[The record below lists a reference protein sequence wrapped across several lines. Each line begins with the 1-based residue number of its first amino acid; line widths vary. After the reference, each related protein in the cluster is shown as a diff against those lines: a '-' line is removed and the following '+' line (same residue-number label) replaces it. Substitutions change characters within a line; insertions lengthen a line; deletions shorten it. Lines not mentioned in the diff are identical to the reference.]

1 MDRNPS
7 PPPSDESDS
16 ETTGADAIGN
26 TVYSKHWLFSTL
38 MQLIK
43 FVSAEDEKAELLKAD
58 TQLDEDLENEICKVW
73 DMSMDEEVALFLQ
86 EFNVTGILL
95 GIIGKSKCP
104 RLTEICVGILGNMVC
119 YKETCQ
125 SVTNND
131 NLVEVLLLLLGD
143 SDPPTLLETSRLIL
157 TCLSQPDVATIWVDR
172 IRKQPAV
179 QDNVCFIMQSSTN
192 ADLLG
197 KIGEVVDK
205 LFDLDKE
212 LMLSWITESKELP
225 DAQTTEQEKTAQISL
240 VPCLLEAARQ
250 VRSDSLEGFEV
261 YIHIL
266 QLLTTVDEGIQAIV
280 KPPDKGE
287 ATWTLLNDIICTDL
301 CQDDDPSI
309 FIEEQAS
316 VLSSALAILS
326 ALFASHVEKYS
337 EIEQNLPLLGMLLR
351 VLFYA
356 EGGQK
361 KPAEGTRRPS
371 ADKWSAP
378 SPAGAQKGKRQE
390 RDFPL
395 KILLNICCEF
405 LSEIFMDISEELV
418 SKSFKEGYLNQ
429 EMLICAVHHLFPLY
443 TSTVKRFHDI
453 LKEVQPETAE
463 QLQLKFPSLSS

>member
-16 ETTGADAIGN
+16 ETTGGDAIGN

-43 FVSAEDEKAELLKAD
+43 FVSTEGEETEVLKAD

-73 DMSMDEEVALFLQ
+73 DMSMDEDVALFLQ
-86 EFNVTGILL
+86 EFNVTDILL

-104 RLTEICVGILGNMVC
+104 RLTEICVGILGNMAC

-125 SVTNND
+125 SITNNE
-131 NLVEVLLLLLGD
+131 NLIEVLLLLLGD

-157 TCLSQPDVATIWVDR
+157 TCLSQPDVATIWVDQ
-172 IRKQPAV
+172 IHKQPAV
-179 QDNVCFIMQSSTN
+179 RDNVCFIMQSSTN

-197 KIGEVVDK
+197 KIGEMIDK

-212 LMLSWITESKELP
+212 LMLSWITESQELP
-225 DAQTTEQEKTAQISL
+225 DVPVTEQEKTAEISL

-250 VRSDSLEGFEV
+250 VRSDSVEGLEV
-261 YIHIL
+261 YVHIL
-266 QLLTTVDEGIQAIV
+266 QLLTTADEGIQAIV
-280 KPPDKGE
+280 KTPDKGE
-287 ATWTLLNDIICTDL
+287 AAWTLLNDIVCTDL
-301 CQDDDPSI
+301 CRDDDPSI

-326 ALFASHVEKYS
+326 AIFASHVEKYS
-337 EIEQNLPLLGMLLR
+337 EIEQNLPLLGTLLR
-351 VLFYA
+351 VLFCA
-356 EGGQK
+356 EECQK
-361 KPAEGTRRPS
+361 KPPEGTRRPS

-378 SPAGAQKGKRQE
+378 SPVGAQKGKKQG
-390 RDFPL
+390 RDFHM

-405 LSEIFMDISEELV
+405 LSEIFMDVSEELV
-418 SKSFKEGYLNQ
+418 SKSFKEGYLSQ
-429 EMLICAVHHLFPLY
+429 EMCICAVQHLLPLY
-443 TSTVKRFHDI
+443 TTTVKRFHGI
-453 LKEVQPETAE
+453 LKEVQPDIAE
-463 QLQLKFPSLSS
+463 QLQLKFHSLSS